1 VLSQAPELPQLPTSQ
16 VTVVPPL
23 VSIVT
28 TSEAKAQN
36 KSYNLI
42 DYAWYFRFS
51 DGLAYVRVNNINSS
65 SYTALDVDNNKVY
78 SIKKI
83 GTKVQW
89 LIDNVVVHGQHQ
101 EQYMRNYLY
110 CLLLHMPNHRKI

>member
-1 VLSQAPELPQLPTSQ
+1 MIGLSYK
-16 VTVVPPL
+16 
-23 VSIVT
+23 

-36 KSYNLI
+36 MSYNLI

-51 DGLAYVRVNNINSS
+51 DGLAYVRVNNINNS

-89 LIDNVVVHGQHQ
+89 LIDNVVVHEETLPNTGS
-101 EQYMRNYLY
+101 LY
-110 CLLLHMPNHRKI
+110 YDVGCLI